1 MQRKTTQ
8 TATLITIL
16 ALITTNV
23 LAIKSIKKDDISYDS
38 LIKPDNDEDLNLD
51 HKTPKIDRH
60 ELFGELKR
68 NHRNKK
74 DMMVL
79 FYHPMCPHCHEFL
92 PKFEKVLQGLYKN
105 ERPRLTFYKGDCG
118 INPHYIAAFGIKYF
132 PFLVYFHNGIPLESM
147 PPPFTTEAVLTK
159 KWILD
164 SRKKFK
170 DYTVPQALL
179 QGTKMKTEDDFFKK
193 FMKVLKDQLFRKMKL
208 VLHNPSNPS
217 EILGRTNAKQEID
230 DLKTKKKMR
239 IGKKLKKVKLSD
251 DDDDDDDD
259 SIF

>member
-1 MQRKTTQ
+1 MK
-8 TATLITIL
+8 ITITAL
-16 ALITTNV
+16 LITT
-23 LAIKSIKKDDISYDS
+23 LTISASLTIKSIKKEDLSFEN

-68 NHRNKK
+68 GHRNKK
-74 DMMVL
+74 DIMVV

-92 PKFEKVLQGLYKN
+92 PKFEKVLQGLYKK
-105 ERPRLTFYKGDCG
+105 EKPQLTFYRGDCG

-147 PPPFTTEAVLTK
+147 PPPFTTEEVLTK

-170 DYTVPQALL
+170 DYTVPKALL
-179 QGTKMKTEDDFFKK
+179 QGTKMKSEDDFFKK
-193 FMKVLKDQLFRKMKL
+193 FMKVLKDQLFRKLKL

-217 EILGRTNAKQEID
+217 EILGRPNPKQLLD
-230 DLKTKKKMR
+230 NLKNKKKMR
-239 IGKKLKKVKLSD
+239 IGKKLKKVKLSSD
-251 DDDDDDDD
+251 DDDDDDDT
-259 SIF
+259 IF